1 MKDYYKINEISKLY
15 GIGVDSL
22 RYYEKLGILKP
33 KRDINDYRLY
43 SLKDIYKLNIIS
55 DLRKLDFSM
64 KQIKDYLE
72 QQSIDNTMALLHEE
86 EEYITKQLKSL
97 KLRKQLIKER
107 MNALKEADLIMT
119 DLYRVKNLEE
129 RPCVRLNEYIIR
141 DEEMDFAVKKLHR
154 KHEGKIRDFG
164 NQAIGATV
172 DIEDIEQG
180 IAGGY
185 HNVFFILEPRAKQ
198 YNFLIPKGRYLS
210 CYYRG
215 EYLQGRDCIR
225 NLLNYAGEKGY
236 EIAGDPI
243 EIYIIDN
250 RETMKAEE
258 FLTEI
263 QVRITEEK

>member
-33 KRDINDYRLY
+33 KRDMNDYRLY

-72 QQSIDNTMALLHEE
+72 RQSIDNTLALLKEE
-86 EEYITKQLKSL
+86 EEYITEQLKGL
-97 KLRKQLIKER
+97 KLRKQLIRER
-107 MNALKEADLIMT
+107 MNALKEADTIAV
-119 DLYRVKNLEE
+119 DLYRVKNLGV

-180 IAGGY
+180 MEGGY
-185 HNVFFILEPRAKQ
+185 HNVFFILESNAKQ
-198 YNFLIPKGRYLS
+198 YDFLIPQGSYLS

-215 EYLQGRDCIR
+215 DYRKSRECIR
-225 NLLNYAGEKGY
+225 NLLCYAGEKGY
-236 EIAGDPI
+236 EIAGNPF
-243 EIYIIDN
+243 ELYIIDN
-250 RETMKAEE
+250 RETMKTEE

-263 QVRITEEK
+263 QVRITGG

>member
-72 QQSIDNTMALLHEE
+72 RQSIDNTLALLKEE
-86 EEYITKQLKSL
+86 EEYITEQLKGL

-107 MNALKEADLIMT
+107 MNALKEADTIAV
-119 DLYRVKNLEE
+119 DLYRVKNLGV

-180 IAGGY
+180 MEGGY
-185 HNVFFILEPRAKQ
+185 HNVFFILESNAKQ
-198 YNFLIPKGRYLS
+198 YDFLIPQGSYLS

-215 EYLQGRDCIR
+215 DYRKSRECIR
-225 NLLNYAGEKGY
+225 NLLCYAGEKGY
-236 EIAGDPI
+236 EIAGNPF
-243 EIYIIDN
+243 ELYIIDN
-250 RETMKAEE
+250 RESMKTEE

-263 QVRITEEK
+263 QVRITGG

>member
-22 RYYEKLGILKP
+22 RYYERLGILKP
-33 KRDINDYRLY
+33 ARDVNDYRLY
-43 SLKDIYKLNIIS
+43 NLKDIYKLNIIS

-64 KQIKDYLE
+64 KQIKEYLE
-72 QQSIDNTMALLHEE
+72 HQSIDNTLALLQEE
-86 EEYITKQLKSL
+86 EEYIAEQLKGL

-107 MNALKEADLIMT
+107 MNALKEADIIAAGH
-119 DLYRVKNLEE
+119 YRVKNLEE

-180 IAGGY
+180 IAVGY
-185 HNVFFILEPRAKQ
+185 NNVFFILEPKAKQ
-198 YNFLIPKGRYLS
+198 YDFLIPEGSYLS

-215 EYLQGRDCIR
+215 EYSKSRECIR

-236 EIAGDPI
+236 EIAGNPF
-243 EIYIIDN
+243 ELYIIDN
-250 RETMKAEE
+250 RETMKTEE

-263 QVRITEEK
+263 QVRITGG